1 MQFLGPENNFLGIAS
16 PEHFSWESSKV
27 AIQQVPYEHTSSYIA
42 GSEKGPGAVIS
53 ASHYVEFYDE
63 ETETE
68 HFQDLGICTL
78 PPMQFGRLTDRA
90 AVDLIRDQT
99 RQLIHAGKYVVSL
112 GAEHTVTLGFV
123 EAHLEKYP
131 DLSVVQ
137 IDAHSDLRLAYND
150 NPYSHAS
157 VMARVHDLNV
167 PLVQIGIRA
176 QSKEEANLI
185 RQSENI
191 HTWYAHMLQD
201 GDSWMDAAIEKL
213 GPNVYL
219 TIDADGFD
227 PSVVPAVGT
236 AEPGGLTW
244 WQGCRFLKKLCAA
257 RNVVGFDIVEIAPRQ
272 TDIISEFSMAKLL
285 YRILGYQ
292 HIYGKI

>member
-1 MQFLGPENNFLGIAS
+1 MQFLGPENNFLGIAA

-42 GSEKGPGAVIS
+42 GSEKGPAAVIN

-78 PPMQFGRLTDRA
+78 PPIQFGKLTDRA
-90 AVDLIRDQT
+90 AVDLIRDKT
-99 RQLIHAGKYVVSL
+99 RQLIEAGKYVVSL

-123 EAHLEKYP
+123 EAHLEKFP

-176 QSKEEANLI
+176 QSKEEADLI
-185 RQSENI
+185 RSSDNI

-201 GDSWMDAAIEKL
+201 GDAWMDAAIEKL

-244 WQGCRFLKKLCAA
+244 WQGCRFLRKLCAA
-257 RNVVGFDIVEIAPRQ
+257 RNVVGFDIVEIAPRT